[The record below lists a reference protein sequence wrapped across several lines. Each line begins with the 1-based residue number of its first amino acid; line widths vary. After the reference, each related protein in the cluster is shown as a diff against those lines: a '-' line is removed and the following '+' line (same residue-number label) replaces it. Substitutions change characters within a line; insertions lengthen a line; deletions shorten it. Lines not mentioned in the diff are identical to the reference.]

1 MLKIY
6 LISCLIWFIIL
17 MAQALLF
24 HREFIKARD
33 KFRKETN
40 TNSKI
45 DGYFKTT
52 FTYLLASFIPVYRLF
67 LCLGKFIF
75 VFNPDKFIENYKVQK
90 ESEEN
95 K

>member
-45 DGYFKTT
+45 DGNFKTT
-52 FTYLLASFIPVYRLF
+52 FAYLLASFIPVYRLF
-67 LCLGKFIF
+67 FCLGKFIF
-75 VFNPDKFIENYKVQK
+75 VFDPDKIIKAYKENK
-90 ESEEN
+90 EKEEN

>member
-40 TNSKI
+40 TDTKI
-45 DGYFKTT
+45 VGYFKTT
-52 FTYLLASFIPVYRLF
+52 FAYLLASFIPVYRLF
-67 LCLGKFIF
+67 VCLSKFIF
-75 VFNPDKFIENYKVQK
+75 VFNPDKIIKAYKEK
-90 ESEEN
+90 EEN

>member
-6 LISCLIWFIIL
+6 LTSCLIWFIIL
-17 MAQALLF
+17 MAQAILF
-24 HREFIKARD
+24 HKEFIKARD

-40 TNSKI
+40 TDTKI

-52 FTYLLASFIPVYRLF
+52 FAYLLASFIPTYRFLLF
-67 LCLGKFIF
+67 IGKFIF
-75 VFNPDKFIENYKVQK
+75 VFNPDKIIKNYKAQK
-90 ESEEN
+90 EKEEN

>member
-40 TNSKI
+40 NDTKI

-52 FTYLLASFIPVYRLF
+52 FAYLLASFIPVYRLF

-75 VFNPDKFIENYKVQK
+75 IFNPDKIIKAYKEK
-90 ESEEN
+90 EEN

>member
-33 KFRKETN
+33 KIRKETN
-40 TNSKI
+40 NDTKI

-52 FTYLLASFIPVYRLF
+52 FAYLLASFIPIYRLF
-67 LCLGKFIF
+67 LCHGKFIF
-75 VFNPDKFIENYKVQK
+75 VFNPDKVIKAYKEK
-90 ESEEN
+90 EDN

>member
-24 HREFIKARD
+24 HRKFIKARD

-40 TNSKI
+40 TNIKI

-67 LCLGKFIF
+67 LCFSKFIF
-75 VFNPDKFIENYKVQK
+75 VFNPDKVIKAYKEK
-90 ESEEN
+90 EEN

>member
-40 TNSKI
+40 NDTKI

-52 FTYLLASFIPVYRLF
+52 FAYLLASFIPVYRLL

-75 VFNPDKFIENYKVQK
+75 VFNPDKIIKAYKEK
-90 ESEEN
+90 EEN

>member
-17 MAQALLF
+17 MAQSLLF

-40 TNSKI
+40 TNTKI

-67 LCLGKFIF
+67 LCLSKFIF
-75 VFNPDKFIENYKVQK
+75 VFNTDKIIKAYKEK
-90 ESEEN
+90 EEN

>member
-1 MLKIY
+1 
-6 LISCLIWFIIL
+6 

-40 TNSKI
+40 NDTKI

-52 FTYLLASFIPVYRLF
+52 FAYLLASFIPVYRLF
-67 LCLGKFIF
+67 LCLSKFIF
-75 VFNPDKFIENYKVQK
+75 VFNPDKIIKAYKEK
-90 ESEEN
+90 EEN

>member
-40 TNSKI
+40 TDTKI

-52 FTYLLASFIPVYRLF
+52 FAYLLASFIPVYRLF
-67 LCLGKFIF
+67 VCLSKFIF
-75 VFNPDKFIENYKVQK
+75 VFNPDKIIKAYKK
-90 ESEEN
+90 KEEN

>member
-33 KFRKETN
+33 KIRKETN
-40 TNSKI
+40 IDTKI

-52 FTYLLASFIPVYRLF
+52 FAYLLASFIPIYRLF

-75 VFNPDKFIENYKVQK
+75 VFNSDKVIKAYKEK
-90 ESEEN
+90 EEN

>member
-40 TNSKI
+40 TDTKI

-52 FTYLLASFIPVYRLF
+52 FAYLLASFIPVYRL
-67 LCLGKFIF
+67 LVCLSKFIF
-75 VFNPDKFIENYKVQK
+75 VFNPDKIIKAYKEK
-90 ESEEN
+90 EEN

>member
-33 KFRKETN
+33 KIRKETN
-40 TNSKI
+40 TDTKI

-52 FTYLLASFIPVYRLF
+52 FAYLLASFIPVYRLF
-67 LCLGKFIF
+67 VCLSKFIF
-75 VFNPDKFIENYKVQK
+75 VFNPDKIIKAYKEK
-90 ESEEN
+90 EEN

>member
-40 TNSKI
+40 NDTKI
-45 DGYFKTT
+45 DGYFKT
-52 FTYLLASFIPVYRLF
+52 FFAYLLASFIPVYRLF

-75 VFNPDKFIENYKVQK
+75 VFNPDKIIKAYKEK
-90 ESEEN
+90 EEN

>member
-40 TNSKI
+40 TDTKI

-52 FTYLLASFIPVYRLF
+52 FAYLLVSFIPVYRLF
-67 LCLGKFIF
+67 VCLSKFIF
-75 VFNPDKFIENYKVQK
+75 VFNPDKIIKAYKEK
-90 ESEEN
+90 EEN

>member
-17 MAQALLF
+17 MAQSLLF

-40 TNSKI
+40 TDTKI

-52 FTYLLASFIPVYRLF
+52 FAYLLASFIPVYRLF
-67 LCLGKFIF
+67 VCLSKFIF
-75 VFNPDKFIENYKVQK
+75 VFNPDKIIKAYKEK
-90 ESEEN
+90 EEN

>member
-1 MLKIY
+1 
-6 LISCLIWFIIL
+6 

-40 TNSKI
+40 TDTKI

-52 FTYLLASFIPVYRLF
+52 FAYLLASFIPVYRLF
-67 LCLGKFIF
+67 VCLSKFIF
-75 VFNPDKFIENYKVQK
+75 VFNPDKIIKAYKEK
-90 ESEEN
+90 EEN

>member
-1 MLKIY
+1 
-6 LISCLIWFIIL
+6 

-52 FTYLLASFIPVYRLF
+52 FAYLLASFIPVYRLF
-67 LCLGKFIF
+67 FL
-75 VFNPDKFIENYKVQK
+75 PW
-90 ESEEN
+90 
-95 K
+95 

>member
-40 TNSKI
+40 NDTKI

-52 FTYLLASFIPVYRLF
+52 FEYLLASFIPVYRLL

-75 VFNPDKFIENYKVQK
+75 VFNPDKIIKAYKEK
-90 ESEEN
+90 EEN

>member
-40 TNSKI
+40 NDTKI

-52 FTYLLASFIPVYRLF
+52 FAYLLASFIPVYRLF
-67 LCLGKFIF
+67 VCLSKFIF
-75 VFNPDKFIENYKVQK
+75 VFNPDKIIKAYKEK
-90 ESEEN
+90 EEN

>member
-1 MLKIY
+1 
-6 LISCLIWFIIL
+6 

-40 TNSKI
+40 TNTKI

-75 VFNPDKFIENYKVQK
+75 VFNPGKAIKAYKEK
-90 ESEEN
+90 EEN

>member
-17 MAQALLF
+17 MAQAILF
-24 HREFIKARD
+24 HKGFIKARD

-40 TNSKI
+40 TDTKI

-52 FTYLLASFIPVYRLF
+52 FAYLLASFIPVYRLF
-67 LCLGKFIF
+67 LCLSKFIF
-75 VFNPDKFIENYKVQK
+75 VFNPDICIKNYKVQK
-90 ESEEN
+90 EREEN

>member
-40 TNSKI
+40 TDTKI
-45 DGYFKTT
+45 DGYFKAT
-52 FTYLLASFIPVYRLF
+52 FAYLLASFIPVYRLF
-67 LCLGKFIF
+67 VCLSKFIF
-75 VFNPDKFIENYKVQK
+75 VFNPDKIIKAYKEK
-90 ESEEN
+90 EEN

>member
-40 TNSKI
+40 NDTKI

-52 FTYLLASFIPVYRLF
+52 FAYLLASFIPFYRLF

-75 VFNPDKFIENYKVQK
+75 VFNPDKIIKTYKEN
-90 ESEEN
+90 EEN

>member
-33 KFRKETN
+33 KIRKETN
-40 TNSKI
+40 NDTKI

-52 FTYLLASFIPVYRLF
+52 FAYLLASFIPIYRLF
-67 LCLGKFIF
+67 LCLGKFIL
-75 VFNPDKFIENYKVQK
+75 VFNPDKVIKAYKEK
-90 ESEEN
+90 DEN

>member
-40 TNSKI
+40 NDTKI

-52 FTYLLASFIPVYRLF
+52 FAYLLASFIPVYRLF
-67 LCLGKFIF
+67 VCLSKFIF
-75 VFNPDKFIENYKVQK
+75 VFNPDKIIKAYKEK
-90 ESEEN
+90 DEN

>member
-40 TNSKI
+40 TDTKI
-45 DGYFKTT
+45 DGYFKT
-52 FTYLLASFIPVYRLF
+52 FFAYLLASFIPVYRLF
-67 LCLGKFIF
+67 VCLSKFIF
-75 VFNPDKFIENYKVQK
+75 VFNPDKIIKAYKEK
-90 ESEEN
+90 EEN

>member
-40 TNSKI
+40 TDTKI
-45 DGYFKTT
+45 DGYFKT
-52 FTYLLASFIPVYRLF
+52 FFAYLLASFIPVYRLF
-67 LCLGKFIF
+67 VCLSKFIF
-75 VFNPDKFIENYKVQK
+75 VFNPDKIIKAYKEK
-90 ESEEN
+90 EKN

>member
-40 TNSKI
+40 TNTKI
-45 DGYFKTT
+45 DGYFKT
-52 FTYLLASFIPVYRLF
+52 FFAYLLASFIPVYRLF
-67 LCLGKFIF
+67 LCLSKFIF
-75 VFNPDKFIENYKVQK
+75 VFNPDKIIKAYKEK
-90 ESEEN
+90 EDN

>member
-1 MLKIY
+1 
-6 LISCLIWFIIL
+6 

-40 TNSKI
+40 NDTKI

-52 FTYLLASFIPVYRLF
+52 FAYLLASFIPVYRLF

-75 VFNPDKFIENYKVQK
+75 VFNPDKIIKAYKEK
-90 ESEEN
+90 EEN

>member
-40 TNSKI
+40 NDTKI

-52 FTYLLASFIPVYRLF
+52 FAYFLASFIPFYRLF

-75 VFNPDKFIENYKVQK
+75 VFNPDKIIKAYKEK
-90 ESEEN
+90 EEN

>member
-17 MAQALLF
+17 MSQALLF

-40 TNSKI
+40 TDTKI

-52 FTYLLASFIPVYRLF
+52 FAYLLASFIPVYRLF
-67 LCLGKFIF
+67 VCLSKFIF
-75 VFNPDKFIENYKVQK
+75 VFNPDKIIKAYKEK
-90 ESEEN
+90 EEN

>member
-40 TNSKI
+40 TDTKI

-52 FTYLLASFIPVYRLF
+52 FAYLLASFIPVYRF
-67 LCLGKFIF
+67 FVCLSKFIF
-75 VFNPDKFIENYKVQK
+75 VFNPDKIIKAYKEK
-90 ESEEN
+90 EEN